1 MYLKGDGGEAKSG
14 FHFLKEKKGYVRINK
29 IYMNVHILEKYFK
42 RPDTLYNTLQR
53 NLNFNKYSIK
63 WTKVDDFFL
72 HPSCQLNLKESIYI
86 GKIKCHVTW
95 S

>member
-53 NLNFNKYSIK
+53 NLNSTNIVLTDQK
-63 WTKVDDFFL
+63 WMIFFFI
-72 HPSCQLNLKESIYI
+72 QVVN
-86 GKIKCHVTW
+86 
-95 S
+95 